1 LALSRGSSD
10 RPGVLQLITDSRR
23 RSSLL
28 LGLFAGAVYVFL
40 YMPVVTMVVL
50 SFNDSVS
57 IGLPWGGFT
66 TKWYTQSLV
75 NTVALRAFLASV
87 ELGIVVSLLSSCL
100 GLGTAL
106 AFRRV
111 FRGKGLVLNMLIL
124 PLLIPGIVLA
134 VGQITLRNLLDFL
147 PGLWGSALLGYLV
160 YTVPFAFPN
169 IFPRVHRF
177 DPNIETAAADLGA
190 TPWTVFRT
198 ILLPRIMPGLIAS
211 VLFCFTWSFD
221 EFVRTLF
228 LIGAQNRLPL
238 YFWSIILTNPSPEA
252 SAVATMSVPNTV
264 FQSYALLPHLTV
276 FENVAYG
283 LRRKRVADPELRRR
297 VNKALT

>member
-1 LALSRGSSD
+1 MTGAGRHSILF
-10 RPGVLQLITDSRR
+10 GV
-23 RSSLL
+23 
-28 LGLFAGAVYVFL
+28 FAGAVYVFL

-50 SFNDSVS
+50 SFNDSIS

-66 TKWYTQSLV
+66 TKWYTQSLA
-75 NTVALRAFLASV
+75 NTVALHAFFASV
-87 ELGIVVSLLSSCL
+87 ELGVVVSLLSSCL

-106 AFRRV
+106 AFRRA
-111 FRGKGLVLNMLIL
+111 FGGKGLVLNVLIL

-134 VGQITLRNLLDFL
+134 VGQITFWNLLGFL
-147 PGLWGSALLGYLV
+147 PGLWGSTLLGHLV
-160 YTVPFAFPN
+160 YTVPFAFLN

-198 ILLPRIMPGLIAS
+198 VMLPRIMPGLIAS
-211 VLFCFTWSFD
+211 ALFCFTLSFD

-228 LIGAQNRLPL
+228 LIGAQNTLPL

-252 SAVATMSVPNTV
+252 SAIATMSVLFSLSIV
-264 FQSYALLPHLTV
+264 GIGL
-276 FENVAYG
+276 VA
-283 LRRKRVADPELRRR
+283 LRRGGPRQT
-297 VNKALT
+297 ALPGAH